1 MDENKSILSEI
12 ERLKRI
18 SEEKSADFERQLEG
32 LSKDAE
38 MEKEN
43 VLKYTDN
50 LLFYGDNQVRL
61 CCRKFQLNKCY
72 SVVIPI
78 FYIIGQEKLVF
89 FKSLHQR
96 NAK

>member
-18 SEEKSADFERQLEG
+18 SEEKSADFERQLES

-61 CCRKFQLNKCY
+61 CCRKFQLKKCY

-78 FYIIGQEKLVF
+78 FYIVGQENGIF
-89 FKSLHQR
+89 
-96 NAK
+96 